1 LGTNPGI
8 LTKAARRSSG
18 PSVPGWVGPRAI
30 VWQAVTDMME
40 TLTDPA
46 LQAIPVSLR
55 NISSA
60 AFQHPQHPLPPQLGP
75 EYDHTGFHSYRLND
89 AQHLHGQVEAFE
101 QQPRQSFQT
110 PTRYPNASFSVLTAD
125 QQQQQQQQPQSVSFQ
140 ANQDDSPTK
149 EIGGHFG
156 GMKAIAS
163 PADLRQWREKLFNV
177 NEMITLTEDE

>member
-1 LGTNPGI
+1 
-8 LTKAARRSSG
+8 
-18 PSVPGWVGPRAI
+18 
-30 VWQAVTDMME
+30 ME

-46 LQAIPVSLR
+46 LQSIPVSLR
-55 NISSA
+55 NLQSA
-60 AFQHPQHPLPPQLGP
+60 GFQHPQHPLPPQLGS
-75 EYDHTGFHSYRLND
+75 EYDHTAFHSFRLND
-89 AQHLHGQVEAFE
+89 TQHLHGEDEAFG

-110 PTRYPNASFSVLTAD
+110 PPRYPNASFSILD
-125 QQQQQQQQPQSVSFQ
+125 PDQQHQQQQRHQKAQPISFQ
-140 ANQDDSPTK
+140 ANQDDTPAK

>member
-1 LGTNPGI
+1 M
-8 LTKAARRSSG
+8 RE
-18 PSVPGWVGPRAI
+18 
-30 VWQAVTDMME
+30 MME

-46 LQAIPVSLR
+46 LQSIPVSLR
-55 NISSA
+55 NLQSA
-60 AFQHPQHPLPPQLGP
+60 AFQHPQHSLPPQLAS

-89 AQHLHGQVEAFE
+89 AQHLHGQDEAFG

-110 PTRYPNASFSVLTAD
+110 PPRYPNASFSVLNPD
-125 QQQQQQQQPQSVSFQ
+125 QQQQQQQQQQHQQPQLISLQ
-140 ANQDDSPTK
+140 ANQDDSPAK